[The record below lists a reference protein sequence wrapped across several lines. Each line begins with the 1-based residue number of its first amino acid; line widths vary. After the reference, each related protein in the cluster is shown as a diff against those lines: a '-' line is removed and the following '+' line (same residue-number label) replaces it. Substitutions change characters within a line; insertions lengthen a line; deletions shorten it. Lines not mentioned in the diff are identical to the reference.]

1 MFIHLGGDVIVPREE
16 IICIMN
22 WSLLTKS
29 ESTREFMQL
38 AEDDDFIQRISEKG
52 REKSFIVTTE
62 KIYISPISSVTLKK
76 RSTEWV
82 NFINV

>member
-1 MFIHLGGDVIVPREE
+1 MFIHLGGDVIVPKEE

-22 WSLLTKS
+22 WSLLSKS

-38 AEDDDFIQRISEKG
+38 AADDEFIQRISDKG

-62 KIYISPISSVTLKK
+62 KIYFSPISSITLKK
-76 RSTEWV
+76 RSTDWV
-82 NFINV
+82 KFINE